1 MLNQWCKLFNHLPK
15 ILSENQEKKC
25 LPEEVVPVGLG
36 VVPVELVLGVVP
48 VELVL
53 GVVPVELVLWV
64 VVVELKSAD
73 SAEM

>member
-1 MLNQWCKLFNHLPK
+1 MLNQLCKLLTICPK
-15 ILSENQEKKC
+15 YSQRIRQKKEC

-53 GVVPVELVLWV
+53 GVVPVGLM